1 MPELSAVALWRCSAV
16 ALWRC
21 DCSLGAV
28 ALYCPLGAVA
38 LGFAR
43 WALWRC
49 GAVECNCQSIE
60 HCSTVDCSLGAV
72 AL

>member
-1 MPELSAVALWRCSAV
+1 MMGRMPELSAVALWRCGAV

-21 DCSLGAV
+21 VCSLGAV

-43 WALWRC
+43 
-49 GAVECNCQSIE
+49 
-60 HCSTVDCSLGAV
+60 
-72 AL
+72 